1 MPKHPD
7 FEGRKRLASPTGRR
21 TTVQVLTGL
30 MILALPTWAL
40 VAAAEAPASA
50 VAAQPAPAPQ
60 NGMPANSPGTTPQPA
75 AQPAAQPTGSGL
87 TAAYGMAV
95 ALQGA
100 VVTQDWAAARRAL
113 DALKATKT
121 EAPRTALERSRI
133 NAATPVMDALDAS
146 IKAQNYRLAN
156 EQAYTL
162 ARTLMLALDARG
174 PLASAGG
181 GGGQAPVVTPAKPS
195 PALEHLR
202 QASEAAAQ
210 AQVALI
216 GHDAA
221 KAKTQLDA
229 VREHLKGASAAT
241 SSPRL
246 KGWISGMDKQRW
258 RVVAALADPA
268 KAYRHGAIL
277 SRDLMRT
284 LRYEGRVAA
293 PAGATPAGGGGGGRT
308 KPKPVL
314 QDAPIPTHAN
324 APRRGPGKQM
334 AMETIPYDKRGV
346 Q

>member
-1 MPKHPD
+1 MPKHPV
-7 FEGRKRLASPTGRR
+7 FEGRKRSAPPSGRR
-21 TTVQVLTGL
+21 TAVQVLAGL
-30 MILALPTWAL
+30 VILALPTWAV

-50 VAAQPAPAPQ
+50 VAAQT
-60 NGMPANSPGTTPQPA
+60 GMPANSPGAAAASNGTTPQPA
-75 AQPAAQPTGSGL
+75 SPQVATGL

-95 ALQGA
+95 TLQGA
-100 VVTQDWAAARRAL
+100 VVMQDWAAARRAL

-121 EAPRTALERSRI
+121 EAPRTSLERARI

-181 GGGQAPVVTPAKPS
+181 GGGLAPVVAPARPS
-195 PALEHLR
+195 PAMEHLR
-202 QASEAAAQ
+202 QASEAAAR

-216 GHDAA
+216 GRDAA
-221 KAKTQLDA
+221 RAKTQLDA

-268 KAYRHGAIL
+268 KAYRNGAIL

-284 LRYEGRVAA
+284 LRYEARVAV
-293 PAGATPAGGGGGGRT
+293 PAGPNPAGGGGGGRA
-308 KPKPVL
+308 KPKPML
-314 QDAPIPTHAN
+314 QDVPPPTHAN
-324 APRRGPGKQM
+324 APRRGPTKQM
-334 AMETIPYDKRGV
+334 ALETVPYDKRGI